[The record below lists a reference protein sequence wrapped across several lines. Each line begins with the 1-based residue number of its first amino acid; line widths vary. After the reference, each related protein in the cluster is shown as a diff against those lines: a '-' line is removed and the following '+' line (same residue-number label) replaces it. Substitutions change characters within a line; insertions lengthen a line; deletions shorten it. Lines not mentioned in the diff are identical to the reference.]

1 MQRIFLAIDIGA
13 SSGRHIVGIEAD
25 GALQTDEVYR
35 FPNGM
40 QRENGHLIWDIEG
53 IFQHVKAGIKAA
65 FAKYPHIDSLSID
78 TWAVDYVLLKDGA
91 ALLPCHAYRDRRIS
105 GSYSFVAALTSPV
118 EVAFVY
124 SRAFTPQSR
133 YSRYSGTIRKSS
145 ACCKRP
151 VFASS

>member
-53 IFQHVKAGIKAA
+53 IFQHVKAGLKAA
-65 FAKYPHIDSLSID
+65 FRSIR
-78 TWAVDYVLLKDGA
+78 T
-91 ALLPCHAYRDRRIS
+91 
-105 GSYSFVAALTSPV
+105 LT
-118 EVAFVY
+118 
-124 SRAFTPQSR
+124 
-133 YSRYSGTIRKSS
+133 
-145 ACCKRP
+145 ACPSTLGRWITSC
-151 VFASS
+151 